1 MAPVNST
8 KDLAGEAA
16 SAAYAQDIELQ
27 LAQLREDIAVLART
41 VAAAG
46 SQKAEN
52 VSRRVKKAT
61 DEAADASLNMVE
73 AAREQALSLEK
84 DLERQIRT
92 NPLQSVAIAAGVGFL
107 FALLARR

>member
-8 KDLAGEAA
+8 KDIPGEAA
-16 SAAYAQDIELQ
+16 SAVYAQEIELQ

-52 VSRRVKKAT
+52 VGRRVKRAT
-61 DEAADASLNMVE
+61 DEATDASLNMVE

-84 DLERQIRT
+84 DLERQIRS
-92 NPLQSVAIAAGVGFL
+92 NPLQSVAIAAGAGFL

>member
-8 KDLAGEAA
+8 KELSGEAA
-16 SAAYAQDIELQ
+16 SAVYKQEIELQ
-27 LAQLREDIAVLART
+27 LTQLREDIAVLART

-46 SQKAEN
+46 SQKAED
-52 VSRRVKKAT
+52 VGRRVKQAKADAT
-61 DEAADASLNMVE
+61 DASLDMVE
-73 AAREQALSLEK
+73 AVREQALSLEK

-107 FALLARR
+107 VALLARR

>member
-1 MAPVNST
+1 MAVNST
-8 KDLAGEAA
+8 KDIPGEAA
-16 SAAYAQDIELQ
+16 SAVYAQEIELQ

-52 VSRRVKKAT
+52 VSRRVKRTA

-84 DLERQIRT
+84 DLERQIRS